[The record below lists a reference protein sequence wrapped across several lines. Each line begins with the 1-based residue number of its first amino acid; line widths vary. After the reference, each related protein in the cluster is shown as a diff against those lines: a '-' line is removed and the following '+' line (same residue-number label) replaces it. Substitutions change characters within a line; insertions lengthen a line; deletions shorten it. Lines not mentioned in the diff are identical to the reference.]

1 MVCDTSDL
9 AHIKRYSNTIEA
21 TINKG
26 SPSDRRT
33 NAPHKQWF
41 NTRTHT
47 SDERWRSYNR
57 TYVNAHIVSTTNS
70 CVHGPAVKNVSNC
83 ELCVYTGM
91 CCIGQSLSLSLSLS
105 LTHTIKCTIYYLWWT
120 LATDMLYV
128 MWHIRYTHNCTNIT
142 HIAKSFNYDTSIDHT
157 HTHAYCMGGIDFSNP
172 VLICTKCTTFVY
184 RKPPLL

>member
-91 CCIGQSLSLSLSLS
+91 CCIGQSLSLSLSDA
-105 LTHTIKCTIYYLWWT
+105 YYKMYDILP
-120 LATDMLYV
+120 LMNSGH
-128 MWHIRYTHNCTNIT
+128 WHAIRNVTYTVYTQLH
-142 HIAKSFNYDTSIDHT
+142 KYHT
-157 HTHAYCMGGIDFSNP
+157 HCEIIQLWYIDWPYTYTCILYGGYWF
-172 VLICTKCTTFVY
+172 
-184 RKPPLL
+184 